1 MLVRCFCEQ
10 SSASKIKCIWFGYIT
25 TIAIGYTI
33 HSTTQELHCMLLF
46 IYSLYVHIIADSGQ
60 PKVKCESLLVSCI
73 PRESLGSHTHDM
85 LDHVP
90 DAIKD
95 VMVVVVSLPHEGW
108 SADHLVFLVHIGL
121 VRWAVKGKNFFFL
134 LS

>member
-1 MLVRCFCEQ
+1 MHAF
-10 SSASKIKCIWFGYIT
+10 
-25 TIAIGYTI
+25 
-33 HSTTQELHCMLLF
+33 LF
-46 IYSLYVHIIADSGQ
+46 IYLLVYLLSVCPHNSGSGQ

-73 PRESLGSHTHDM
+73 PRESLGSHTHDV

-95 VMVVVVSLPHEGW
+95 VMVVVVGLPHEGW

-121 VRWAVKGKNFFFL
+121 VRWAVKGKMMFF
-134 LS
+134 